1 MTRKEVN
8 LQVLDQSIDTGDA
21 TGRLLFNMLG
31 AIAQFETEIRAERQM
46 DGIHKAKERGVRF
59 GRKKSLT
66 DGADCRTPDAA
77 RTRGAHQ
84 DVDEGLQH
92 IQSNLLS
99 VPRHWIT
106 LKKSYGCNG
115 RAQQGRFQLATYT
128 FRKSQNRQLSTGLRR
143 LAVISN
149 VYRSQLSFL
158 QSNNGSITKCTT
170 ATWENPT
177 LELARSVSAPCTSG
191 GVTPEDEAHAI
202 MDKALEM
209 GINFFDTANVYGG
222 AAGTGATESVIGRWF
237 AQGGGRRD
245 QVVLATKTYN
255 AMNRPAIPGDPNDD
269 RGVSVYKVR
278 RDLAASLRR
287 LQTDRIDLYQV
298 HHIDRRV
305 RLEEFWG
312 ALGQVLDSGD
322 VLYVGTSNFPGWG
335 LTKFQTFARRQGRL
349 GFISEQCQYNL
360 LNRYPELEVIPAAQD
375 SGIGLFPYMPLAGG
389 LLTGKMKAAEG
400 SRTSAVEQEYG
411 LELGSEQF
419 TAWSDLCREIGEP
432 EFVVAIAWV
441 LANPVVSS
449 AIVGVR
455 TLRHLDGLER
465 AAELN
470 LDEDM
475 MAKLDVIFDIN
486 SQRPL
491 KMGPAP
497 EAFAW

>member
-1 MTRKEVN
+1 MHYGYMGE
-8 LQVLDQSIDTGDA
+8 
-21 TGRLLFNMLG
+21 
-31 AIAQFETEIRAERQM
+31 
-46 DGIHKAKERGVRF
+46 
-59 GRKKSLT
+59 
-66 DGADCRTPDAA
+66 
-77 RTRGAHQ
+77 
-84 DVDEGLQH
+84 
-92 IQSNLLS
+92 SNL
-99 VPRHWIT
+99 R
-106 LKKSYGCNG
+106 
-115 RAQQGRFQLATYT
+115 
-128 FRKSQNRQLSTGLRR
+128 
-143 LAVISN
+143 
-149 VYRSQLSFL
+149 
-158 QSNNGSITKCTT
+158 
-170 ATWENPT
+170 
-177 LELARSVSAPCTSG
+177 VSKICLGTMHFG

-360 LNRYPELEVIPAAQD
+360 LNRYPELEVIPAAED